1 MSAPLALQSD
11 SVGYDSKAP
20 RAHILFLSFQPSG
33 MKTRATLPGPLPD
46 APGEPSKSARKRAMH
61 DLQALGEALVVLD
74 PARLAALDLPER
86 LVDAIAQART
96 ITKHEGR
103 RRQLQYVGRLMR
115 DIDPA
120 PVQAALDG
128 WNRGT
133 VAARERFAAL
143 ERWRERVLDDSGGL
157 ADFLAAHPAAEPAL
171 LERMV
176 ADARAERL
184 RAGPPHKYR
193 ALFRE
198 LKRILD
204 AT

>member
-1 MSAPLALQSD
+1 M
-11 SVGYDSKAP
+11 KP
-20 RAHILFLSFQPSG
+20 RATP
-33 MKTRATLPGPLPD
+33 A
-46 APGEPSKSARKRAMH
+46 APPAQAPEVPSKSARKRAMH
-61 DLQALGEALVVLD
+61 DLQALGEALVALD

-86 LVDAIAQART
+86 LADAIAQART

-133 VAARERFAAL
+133 VAERARFAAL
-143 ERWRERVLDDSGGL
+143 ERWRERVLDDAAGL
-157 ADFLAAHPAAEPAL
+157 ADFVAAHPTAEAAL
-171 LERMV
+171 LERL
-176 ADARAERL
+176 AAEARAERL
-184 RAGPPHKYR
+184 RGGPPHKYR

-198 LKRILD
+198 LKRVVD
-204 AT
+204 GV